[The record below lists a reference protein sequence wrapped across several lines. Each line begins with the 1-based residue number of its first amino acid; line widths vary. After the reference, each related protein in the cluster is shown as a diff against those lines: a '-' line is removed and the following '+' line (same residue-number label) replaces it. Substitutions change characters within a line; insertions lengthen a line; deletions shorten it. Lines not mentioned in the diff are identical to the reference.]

1 MTGQMPY
8 VTYLKDLKKSRNL
21 TVAEIAELSKIPAS
35 TISRIFSGN
44 TMNASFE
51 TISPIVIAM
60 GGSLDEMVGLKSPDE
75 EPVKPQV
82 ETTLNAYADLL
93 NEKDMRI
100 REKDKT
106 IEILTNTLTKERREK
121 NRLAVMA
128 LILVAVLAALVAFDL
143 ANGHLGI
150 FRY

>member
-1 MTGQMPY
+1 MPY
-8 VTYLKDLKKSRNL
+8 VTYLKELKKTRNL

-60 GGSLDEMVGLKSPDE
+60 GGSLDEMVGLKSPDA
-75 EPVKPQV
+75 EPMKPQV

-93 NEKDMRI
+93 NEKDSRV

-106 IEILTNTLTKERREK
+106 IEILTDALKRERKEK
-121 NRLAVMA
+121 NRLVMMLFA
-128 LILVAVLAALVAFDL
+128 LIVIFAALVIFDL
-143 ANGHLGI
+143 ANGHLGR

>member
-1 MTGQMPY
+1 MPY
-8 VTYLKDLKKSRNL
+8 VSYLKELKKTRNL

-93 NEKDMRI
+93 NEKDSRI

-106 IEILTNTLTKERREK
+106 IEILTNTLKRERKEK

-128 LILVAVLAALVAFDL
+128 FMLVAVLAALLAFDL

>member
-8 VTYLKDLKKSRNL
+8 VSYLKELKKTRNL
-21 TVAEIAELSKIPAS
+21 TVAEIAELSKIPSS

-44 TMNASFE
+44 TLNASFE

-100 REKDKT
+100 REKDESIKALSGDL
-106 IEILTNTLTKERREK
+106 IRERKEK
-121 NRLAVMA
+121 NRLAVMVFA
-128 LILVAVLAALVAFDL
+128 LLVALVSLVIFDV
-143 ANGHLGI
+143 ANGHLGF